1 MRNEIDQELGNWDK
15 DATIVKHKILEATT
29 NRILRK
35 RFYKWRPF
43 IVIATTLLLVLGTY
57 FMWTIFSTEQTAL
70 PKVNDQ
76 SDSSK
81 DVSETNND
89 GLTNPIVIATSFEP
103 RQLDEISFKIAA
115 YENFY
120 YDRAFYSAKE
130 AKKVA
135 AEKLYRWITAI
146 NFAEERNIFLNES
159 ELNYLKRLNN
169 AKISLLKNHPSEEK
183 YLNNVLAAFQITEE
197 EYIEYYVNIEN
208 EAFIYEGKLYDL
220 NVDQEPL
227 RERYSEIPEEYYKKA
242 GITVAEAKEIDEMW
256 EQYNY
261 KEVTERQFDFPFDLT
276 GSYHNIIQ
284 LDNGQYVFEN
294 PRNFALGSTPKY
306 AYFFGV
312 LAKRNNSMLVNRT
325 SLDDMIDYLLNFN
338 TDYEPYRQL
347 ANELAE
353 VYKLLKQSIEWEL
366 D

>member
-1 MRNEIDQELGNWDK
+1 MRNEIDKELGNWDK
-15 DATIVKHKILEATT
+15 DATIVKHKIYNETI
-29 NRILRK
+29 NRIGINRL
-35 RFYKWRPF
+35 YKWRPLV
-43 IVIATTLLLVLGTY
+43 VIATTLLIVVGAF
-57 FMWTIFSTEQTAL
+57 FMWTVFSGEQIAL
-70 PKVNDQ
+70 KEGNEQ
-76 SDSSK
+76 SELANEGG
-81 DVSETNND
+81 SETND
-89 GLTNPIVIATSFEP
+89 GVTNPIVIDTSIEQ

-120 YDRAFYSAKE
+120 YDRNFYSAKE
-130 AKKVA
+130 AKKEA
-135 AEKLYRWITAI
+135 AEKLYRWITSI

-183 YLNNVLAAFQITEE
+183 YLNNVLAVFQITEE

-208 EAFIYEGKLYDL
+208 EAHMYERKLFEL

-306 AYFFGV
+306 EYFFGV

-325 SLDDMIDYLLNFN
+325 SLDDMIDYLLSLN
-338 TDYEPYRQL
+338 TDYEPNGQSAY
-347 ANELAE
+347 EVAE